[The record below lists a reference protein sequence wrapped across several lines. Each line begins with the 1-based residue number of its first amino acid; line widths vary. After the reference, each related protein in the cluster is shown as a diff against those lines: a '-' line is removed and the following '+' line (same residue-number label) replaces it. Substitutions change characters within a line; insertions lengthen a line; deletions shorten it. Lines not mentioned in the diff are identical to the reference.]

1 MEKSKSPILTGI
13 HYYNYF
19 SFNLFIVYLTQY
31 KTIFMTSNQRIKHTS
46 SPFKKPILQV
56 LNGKSFNPP
65 PFWLMRQAGR
75 YLPEYRKVRS
85 QVENFLNLCLTPK
98 HAVEVTLQPIR
109 RYNMDAAILFSD
121 ILMVPYALG
130 QNVDFRKSEGPVL
143 EKLSNISKFCDFNI
157 ETFHHSLGPV
167 YETIN
172 LVKEE
177 LDNNTTLIG
186 FCGAPWTVATYMIEG
201 GSTRDFTRVMSFA
214 RSQPEAFHGLLSIL
228 IEASFHYLN
237 KQITSGAEVIQIF
250 DSWAGVLNEKEFRQ
264 WVIKPTKEIIQR
276 LHVQHP
282 HIPVIGFPRQAGPLY
297 TDYIKET
304 GVTAISL
311 DQTASV
317 AWVAKNIQPLC
328 AVQGNLDPR
337 VLVAG
342 GEAMQESLQEILST
356 LGEAPF
362 IFNLGHG
369 ILPTTPPEH
378 VAELTACIRSWSQQ
392 T

>member
-19 SFNLFIVYLTQY
+19 SFNLFIVYLAPY
-31 KTIFMTSNQRIKHTS
+31 KTVFMTSNQRTKHTS
-46 SPFKKPILQV
+46 SPSKKPILQV

-75 YLPEYRKVRS
+75 YLPEYRKIRS
-85 QVENFLNLCLTPK
+85 QVENFLDLCLTPK
-98 HAVEVTLQPIR
+98 HAVEITLQPIR
-109 RYNMDAAILFSD
+109 RYSMDAAILFSD
-121 ILMVPYALG
+121 ILIVPYALG
-130 QNVDFRKSEGPVL
+130 QNVDFKKSKGPVL

-157 ETFHHSLGPV
+157 KTFHHSLRPV
-167 YETIN
+167 YETIS

-214 RSQPEAFHGLLSIL
+214 FSQPETFQNLLSLL

-237 KQITSGAEVIQIF
+237 KQIDSGAEVIQIF

-264 WVIKPTKEIIQR
+264 WVIKPTKEIIRR
-276 LHVQHP
+276 LHTNHP

-304 GVTAISL
+304 GVAAISL

-317 AWVAKNIQPLC
+317 SWAAQKIQPLC
-328 AVQGNLDPR
+328 AVQGNLDPH

-342 GEAMQESLQEILST
+342 GEAMKESLKEILST
-356 LGEAPF
+356 LGGAPF

-378 VAELTACIRSWSQQ
+378 VAELTAFIRSWSQK

>member
-1 MEKSKSPILTGI
+1 
-13 HYYNYF
+13 
-19 SFNLFIVYLTQY
+19 
-31 KTIFMTSNQRIKHTS
+31 MTSNRRIQHTS
-46 SPFKKPILQV
+46 SPSKKPILQV
-56 LNGKSFNPP
+56 LNGESFNPP

-85 QVENFLNLCLTPK
+85 QVKNFLNLCLTPK

-109 RYNMDAAILFSD
+109 RYSMDAAIIFSD

-130 QNVDFRKSEGPVL
+130 QNVDFEKSKGPVL
-143 EKLSNISKFCDFNI
+143 KKLSNISKFCDFNI
-157 ETFHHSLGPV
+157 KTFHHSLEPV
-167 YETIN
+167 YETIS

-214 RSQPEAFHGLLSIL
+214 FSQPEAFQSLLSL
-228 IEASFHYLN
+228 LVEASFHYLN
-237 KQITSGAEVIQIF
+237 KQIVSGAEVIQIF
-250 DSWAGVLNEKEFRQ
+250 DSWAGVLNEKEFQQ
-264 WVIKPTKEIIQR
+264 WVIKPTKEIIRR
-276 LHVQHP
+276 LHTDHP

-304 GVTAISL
+304 GVAAISL

-317 AWVAKNIQPLC
+317 SWAAQKIQPLC
-328 AVQGNLDPR
+328 TVQGNLDPH

-342 GEAMQESLQEILST
+342 GEALKESLKEILST
-356 LGEAPF
+356 LGGAPF

-378 VAELTACIRSWSQQ
+378 VAELTAFIRSWSQQ